1 MQFKDAAYEI
11 LKETGKPLHY
21 NEITDIALKKGMLE
35 TAGQTPHATMGALLY
50 TDTLRDNSRFQREGK
65 GIFTLKEELPT
76 GLEYHIKV
84 ANKKAQE
91 EVRKQILKMDAEKF
105 EELIEALLELMGFE
119 ETGTTPKTG
128 DKGIDV
134 KGVLKTNQLT
144 PIKVI
149 IQAKRWKGNVGSK
162 EVRELRGSLTN
173 AGEHGILITSKDFT
187 PDAKA
192 EAEDLNKIPIT
203 LINGE
208 AFTKLLFEHNLGIK
222 EEVHT
227 VQSIDAEYWK
237 EAFGVDFDEHP
248 ERNQR
253 APKRKFN
260 FPIAIEAFHN
270 GKTFTAELV
279 DENWNVRYKGKVYS
293 TPSGAAKAVAT
304 NWKQVNGWQFWRY
317 FDHKTNEWEYIS
329 NLRDQ

>member
-1 MQFKDAAYEI
+1 MQYKFKDAAEEI
-11 LKETGKPLHY
+11 LRQAGKPLHY
-21 NEITDIALKKGMLE
+21 NEITNVALKKGMLE
-35 TAGQTPHATMGALLY
+35 TTGQTPHATMGALLY
-50 TDTLRDNSRFQREGK
+50 TDTLRDDSRFQREGK
-65 GIFTLKEELPT
+65 GIFALKEKLPT
-76 GLEYHIKV
+76 GLEYHVKV
-84 ANKKAQE
+84 ANKKAKD
-91 EVRKQILKMDAEKF
+91 EVRQQILKMHAEKF

-173 AGEHGILITSKDFT
+173 GGEHGILITSKDFT
-187 PDAKA
+187 SEAKA
-192 EAEDLNKIPIT
+192 EAENPNKIPIT

-208 AFTKLLFEHNLGIK
+208 TFTNLLFDFKLGIK
-222 EEVHT
+222 EEKHT

-237 EAFGVDFDEHP
+237 DAFGVDFSEP
-248 ERNQR
+248 VS
-253 APKRKFN
+253 APSKKNFK
-260 FPIAIEAFHN
+260 FPIAIEATHSGQIFS
-270 GKTFTAELV
+270 AELL
-279 DENWNVRYKGKVYS
+279 DENWTVRYNGKEYS

-304 NWKQVNGWQFWRY
+304 NWKQVNGWRFWK
-317 FDHKTNEWEYIS
+317 FSDLKTGEWEYID
-329 NLRDQ
+329 NLREE

>member
-11 LKETGKPLHY
+11 LKESGKPLHY
-21 NEITDIALKKGMLE
+21 NEITDIALGKSILE

-50 TDTLRDNSRFQREGK
+50 TDTLRDDSRFQREGK
-65 GIFTLKEELPT
+65 GIFALKEELPT
-76 GLEYHIKV
+76 GLDYHVKV
-84 ANKKAQE
+84 ANKKARE
-91 EVRKQILKMDAEKF
+91 EVRKQILKMDELKF

-119 ETGTTPKTG
+119 ETGRTSKTG

-162 EVRELRGSLTN
+162 EVRELRGSLSN

-187 PDAKA
+187 ADAKE
-192 EAEDLNKIPIT
+192 EADDSNKIPIT

-208 AFTKLLFEHNLGIK
+208 AFTNLLFDFKLGIK
-222 EEVHT
+222 EEKYT
-227 VQSIDAEYWK
+227 AQSIDTDYWK
-237 EAFGVDFDEHP
+237 DAFGVDFSKP
-248 ERNQR
+248 EST
-253 APKRKFN
+253 ASKKALK
-260 FPIAIEAFHN
+260 FPIVLEATH
-270 GKTFTAELV
+270 GGELFTAELLNE
-279 DENWNVRYKGKVYS
+279 DWHVRYNRKDYS

-304 NWKQVNGWQFWRY
+304 NWKQVNGWKFWKY
-317 FDHKTNEWEYIS
+317 NDPKTGEWEYID
-329 NLRDQ
+329 NLREE

>member
-21 NEITDIALKKGMLE
+21 NEITGIALKKGILE

-50 TDTLRDNSRFQREGK
+50 TDTLRDDSRFQREGK
-65 GIFTLKEELPT
+65 GIFALKEQLPT

-84 ANKKAQE
+84 ANKKAKD

-144 PIKVI
+144 PIKVM

-162 EVRELRGSLTN
+162 EVRELRGSLSN
-173 AGEHGILITSKDFT
+173 AVEHGILITSKDFT
-187 PDAKA
+187 ADAIE
-192 EAEDLNKIPIT
+192 EAKDRNKIPIT

-208 AFTKLLFEHNLGIK
+208 AFTNLLFDFKLGIK
-222 EEVHT
+222 EEKHT
-227 VQSIDAEYWK
+227 VQLIDAEYWK
-237 EAFGVDFDEHP
+237 DAFGVDFDEP
-248 ERNQR
+248 VQTPSKKNF
-253 APKRKFN
+253 K
-260 FPIAIEAFHN
+260 FPIALEATHS
-270 GKTFTAELV
+270 GQPFTAELM
-279 DENWNVRYKGKVYS
+279 DENWTIRYNGIVYS

-304 NWKQVNGWQFWRY
+304 NWKQVNGWRFWK
-317 FDHKTNEWEYIS
+317 FNDPKTGEWEYID
-329 NLRDQ
+329 NLRNQ

>member
-1 MQFKDAAYEI
+1 MQFKDAAFEI
-11 LKETGKPLHY
+11 LKEAGKPLHY
-21 NEITDIALKKGMLE
+21 NEITDIALKKRMLE

-50 TDTLRDNSRFQREGK
+50 TDTLKDDSRFQREGR
-65 GIFTLKEELPT
+65 GIFALKEKIPT
-76 GLEYHIKV
+76 GLEYHVKV
-84 ANKKAQE
+84 ANKKAKD
-91 EVRKQILKMDAEKF
+91 EVRQKILKMNAERF

-187 PDAKA
+187 ADAKA
-192 EAEDLNKIPIT
+192 EAEDPNKIPIT

-208 AFTKLLFEHNLGIK
+208 AFTNLLFDFKLGIK
-222 EEVHT
+222 EEKHT
-227 VQSIDAEYWK
+227 AQSIDTEYWK
-237 EAFGVDFDEHP
+237 DAFDVDFEEP
-248 ERNQR
+248 ILKPSKKEL
-253 APKRKFN
+253 K
-260 FPIAIEAFHN
+260 FPISLEATHS
-270 GKTFTAELV
+270 GQTYTAELL
-279 DENWNVRYKGKVYS
+279 DKNWNVRYNGKEYS

-304 NWKQVNGWQFWRY
+304 HWKQVNGWRFWKY
-317 FDHKTNEWEYIS
+317 NDPKTGEWEYID
-329 NLRDQ
+329 NLREES